1 MTWNEESSH
10 VESEDTYVNQAEQGL
25 TNLLNHSLPDMYGL
39 QEELRAITREN
50 EVSKQKERDRLMF
63 QSMERLFDEIVNQ
76 KAIENMRVSAEDGY
90 DQSIIYKFP
99 HQGEWEGYPIMFLL
113 KGPMVDRGSG
123 VGEDYFKNRGD
134 VSLLER
140 LRIALHP
147 FKVKH
152 RFNRLRQENLI
163 VVYW

>member
-1 MTWNEESSH
+1 MSWNEETNTA
-10 VESEDTYVNQAEQGL
+10 ETDDGYVNQAEQGL
-25 TNLLNHSLPDMYGL
+25 SNILKDSLPDMYGF
-39 QEELRAITREN
+39 QEELRAITKEN
-50 EVSKQKERDRLMF
+50 EVSKQQDRDRLMF
-63 QSMERLFDEIVNQ
+63 LSMERLFDEIVNQ
-76 KAIENMRVSAEDGY
+76 KAIQNMRASAEDGY

-123 VGEDYFKNRGD
+123 VGETYFKNRGD
-134 VSLLER
+134 VSLMER

-163 VVYW
+163 AVYW